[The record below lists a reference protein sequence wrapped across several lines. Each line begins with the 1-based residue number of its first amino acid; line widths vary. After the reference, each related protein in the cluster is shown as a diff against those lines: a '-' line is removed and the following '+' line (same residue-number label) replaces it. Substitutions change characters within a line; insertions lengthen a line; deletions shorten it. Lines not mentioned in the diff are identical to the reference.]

1 MIVPFGK
8 YRGLSITDTPIH
20 HVLWLIGQAWFAAR
34 YPELYHIARDRAL
47 KHLQAEVTAEERG
60 EDLV

>member
-1 MIVPFGK
+1 MIVTFGK
-8 YRGLSITDTPIH
+8 YRGYSIADTPMH

-34 YPELYHIARDRAL
+34 YPGLYHIARARAL
-47 KHLQAEVTAEERG
+47 KHLQAEVAAEERG